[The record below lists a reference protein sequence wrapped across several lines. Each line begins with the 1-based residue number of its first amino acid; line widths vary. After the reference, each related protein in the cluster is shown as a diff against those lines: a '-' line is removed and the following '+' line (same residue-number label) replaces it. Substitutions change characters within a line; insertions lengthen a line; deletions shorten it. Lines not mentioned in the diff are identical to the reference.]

1 MITLF
6 SNPPDAPLSFKIVND
21 DGRDLLIQTDYDWPG
36 IASTF
41 GFSLENVQRPGFAI
55 SCYHPNTDGTVD
67 CQACG
72 VTAHQFI
79 QAAGEWLREHDGAK
93 AEDPGY
99 FDND

>member
-41 GFSLENVQRPGFAI
+41 GFSLEMSSSRDSQFPAI
-55 SCYHPNTDGTVD
+55 
-67 CQACG
+67 
-72 VTAHQFI
+72 I
-79 QAAGEWLREHDGAK
+79 QTLMGRWIAK
-93 AEDPGY
+93 RAE
-99 FDND
+99 